1 MKPQPNSEPSSRQT
15 PAVGAANAGG
25 SPATVPL
32 SVYRELSA
40 ELQASKAMLD
50 SLNTQ
55 NQQLTRQN
63 QQFRH
68 EIERL
73 MQVSINLQQI
83 AGLPQP
89 NWGRPPEMLQSPPS
103 MDTLAAQLRQ
113 PNPPRP
119 QVQPAAARPIEP
131 PPQPTIAES
140 QPPIEDL
147 FATEETPV
155 QRISSQPQV
164 KRDLTGLWLWLTVFV
179 IIVTAFG
186 AGFMVVRP
194 LLPKR

>member
-1 MKPQPNSEPSSRQT
+1 MKSQPNPDSSR
-15 PAVGAANAGG
+15 PAAGSNSSG
-25 SPATVPL
+25 GHPATVPL
-32 SVYRELSA
+32 SIYRELSA
-40 ELQASKAMLD
+40 ELQATKAMLD

-83 AGLPQP
+83 AGLPSASWAQP
-89 NWGRPPEMLQSPPS
+89 SEMAPPS
-103 MDTLAAQLRQ
+103 APPLEVLDGVPVQLRQ
-113 PNPPRP
+113 TKGPAGKTPAQTPPLVETQPLVEERYETEPVRP
-119 QVQPAAARPIEP
+119 Q
-131 PPQPTIAES
+131 
-140 QPPIEDL
+140 
-147 FATEETPV
+147 
-155 QRISSQPQV
+155 RIQPQGG
-164 KRDLTGLWLWLTVFV
+164 RDLSGLWLWLTVLV

-194 LLPKR
+194 LLPQR